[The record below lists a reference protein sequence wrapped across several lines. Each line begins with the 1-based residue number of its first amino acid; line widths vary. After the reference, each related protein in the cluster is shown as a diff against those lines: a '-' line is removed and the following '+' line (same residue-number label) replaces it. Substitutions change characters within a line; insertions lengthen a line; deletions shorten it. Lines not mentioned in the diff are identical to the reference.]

1 MRDETKRAVRKRL
14 ARMEGQ
20 VRGLMHMVE
29 EERECIDVLTQV
41 AALRAALEAFGSVVL
56 TEHIE
61 DIVGRV
67 AMPEA
72 RKEALRATLERFVR

>member
-1 MRDETKRAVRKRL
+1 MTDETKKSVRKRL

-56 TEHIE
+56 TEHIGE
-61 DIVGRV
+61 VVGT
-67 AMPEA
+67 AGMPEE
-72 RKEALRATLERFVR
+72 RIEALRATLERFVK

>member
-1 MRDETKRAVRKRL
+1 MKEDTKIAVRRRL

-20 VRGLMHMVE
+20 VRGLMNMVE

-41 AALRAALEAFGSVVL
+41 AAIRAALEAFGSVVL

-61 DIVGRV
+61 EVVGPSG
-67 AMPEA
+67 MPEA
-72 RKEALRATLERFVR
+72 RKDALRATLERFVK